1 MRFIGVLKRTIVT
14 VLTVALVITM
24 MPITLVSSAGTDVN
38 FEDLSVREIYDNG
51 HGGILIDTEGN
62 AYAWGGNAAAPL
74 YDRRTLF
81 GSVIFSSTGDD
92 ASPVK
97 AYREGQ
103 YASELKQLRY
113 FDHDV
118 KMIQFHASSNVV
130 ALHND
135 GTVSIWAH
143 NDPIFPAMGDNDETM
158 EEMKKPWVLQNPSSL
173 EGYGRIKYINLDCNT
188 LFFVNEENELYKKEY
203 VHYRDET
210 PVKLKDGVKKYIS
223 IDISYD
229 NDENAYTLCT
239 DGHLECAGKTIFTG
253 VKDFQLSTTNKYS
266 QQFVFVTTEAD
277 ELYCIKLS
285 TEKPHAIESAT
296 KVCDGV
302 KALYSD
308 DNNSQ
313 RCYLLKN
320 DGFLYY
326 AYEDKIEKVA
336 IAEKCAFADSAQNN
350 DYVITQ
356 SGNIYFKGFPKYEE
370 VPFDMAVFG
379 NDDVYQVTNWTK
391 VKGAAPV
398 KLLETTDPAQDLT
411 LSLTYLDS
419 VKDASTAGTAVKNAT
434 SSMTS
439 EQKES
444 PLGVDKATVYAEEAV
459 ARAATTE
466 VTGDDIVI
474 DQALV
479 SDLNTKSSEAVN
491 TVENSL
497 SNVGINLD
505 REINEAVIVNTA
517 GEGKRT
523 VKFAGDI
530 DANDV
535 DSIIVQQG
543 DLRVVVPTDV
553 IAEEGGF
560 AVTIGEDSSTGT
572 IVTCD
577 ENSASVTLEPFAA
590 SMGQSFKVTFD
601 KSKLK
606 SNVKISIP
614 ATGGD
619 TKYQAIVDK
628 NGKAIG
634 GKYNPITGKLEAKI
648 SEGGTFTVKTNEI
661 DFSDIT
667 GKSAAMK
674 AAIKELA
681 AKGIIGG
688 TSATTFSPDKSI
700 SRAELAAII
709 LRTLGKVDASADGK
723 FTDVPKSKWYFATAG
738 SSKKYGLVTGYP
750 DGTFKG
756 DVAISKVQT
765 IAVSART
772 LRSEMNYKTPASVA
786 TYIGKYTDGSSIA
799 SWAAG
804 DVALATRENLVVRRS
819 DGKFAPDENI
829 TRGEA
834 ALILKTLFDRV
845 W

>member
-1 MRFIGVLKRTIVT
+1 MRIKESVKRILACAIVLVLAAAMIPAVSMPVSATEKKIG
-14 VLTVALVITM
+14 
-24 MPITLVSSAGTDVN
+24 
-38 FEDLSVREIYDNG
+38 FESENLSIRKINANG
-51 HGGILIDTEGN
+51 VLIDTEGN
-62 AYAWGGNAAAPL
+62 AWGWGQNVAGAVYGRTKV
-74 YDRRTLF
+74 YDIACT
-81 GSVIFSSTGDD
+81 DD
-92 ASPVK
+92 SPVK
-97 AYREGQ
+97 AYIWNE
-103 YASELKQLRY
+103 YAQELKKLRC
-113 FDHDV
+113 FDTDV
-118 KMIQFHASSNVV
+118 TDVRMLQGNTSFW
-130 ALHND
+130 ALATLKND
-135 GTVSIWAH
+135 GTANLWTFSAPGSITA
-143 NDPIFPAMGDNDETM
+143 DDNSTIEY
-158 EEMKKPWVLQNPSSL
+158 MKEPWVQQSPTKFD
-173 EGYGRIKYINLDCNT
+173 GYGRITYIYVDGRAFYFINSDGNLYRAEYNAKK
-188 LFFVNEENELYKKEY
+188 VEEPKIIGNNI
-203 VHYRDET
+203 
-210 PVKLKDGVKKYIS
+210 KKYACYNYPDSEYILYS
-223 IDISYD
+223 DGKLMH
-229 NDENAYTLCT
+229 NDEL
-239 DGHLECAGKTIFTG
+239 LLSG
-253 VKDFQLSTTNKYS
+253 VKDFTLGSGLLARYNVFALTNSSDIYHVELTISGDPKKKGEKKICGDVSAIYS
-266 QQFVFVTTEAD
+266 
-277 ELYCIKLS
+277 
-285 TEKPHAIESAT
+285 ESY
-296 KVCDGV
+296 GFP
-302 KALYSD
+302 
-308 DNNSQ
+308 
-313 RCYLLKN
+313 RCYALKH
-320 DGFLYY
+320 DCTLYIVDDSSY
-326 AYEDKIEKVA
+326 KKVNLN
-336 IAEKCAFADSAQNN
+336 EQFSSA
-350 DYVITQ
+350 
-356 SGNIYFKGFPKYEE
+356 SGNYLMTQKGEVYYCGSGAKNE
-370 VPFDMAVFG
+370 VPFDTSSYETNYRNFKIA
-379 NDDVYQVTNWTK
+379 NWTK
-391 VKGAAPV
+391 IKGAAPV
-398 KLLETTDPAQDLT
+398 RLLETKDLAQDLV
-411 LSLTYLDS
+411 LNATYLDD
-419 VKDASTAGTAVKNAT
+419 VKDASTAGTAVKDAT

-439 EQKES
+439 EQKKS
-444 PLGVDKATVYAEEAV
+444 PLGVDKATIYAEEAV

-466 VTGDDIVI
+466 LTGDDIVI